1 MSRNENLLTDRNYRV
16 SERSKKRIERRIRAG
31 KLLEEMRTTETPHK
45 NEVEIIPNVAPVDA
59 SLDIGNFATEPSS
72 PTKLKPKF
80 G

>member
-1 MSRNENLLTDRNYRV
+1 MH
-16 SERSKKRIERRIRAG
+16 A
-31 KLLEEMRTTETPHK
+31 TETPHK